1 MGVNMLRSHG
11 VLPVTQEDAPIL
23 SAGQVSRSTVEMS
36 SAGARFT
43 NRAMDILTP
52 HDGLTNEKICKAQIE
67 AVEKKQNEYKL
78 IGRLTKVPGHTLYKF
93 NATTREASK
102 AIVEIRSGYC
112 YDPEKGPKMQI
123 RHRFNVKIEKDC
135 YYEQALNMKNFI
147 KRLRRQGIIGAD
159 EDVKFVKE

>member
-36 SAGARFT
+36 LAGGRFT

-52 HDGLTNEKICKAQIE
+52 HDGITNEKICKAQIE

-93 NATTREASK
+93 NATMREASK
-102 AIVEIRSGYC
+102 AEMRTEITRQ
-112 YDPEKGPKMQI
+112 YDPDTDTVI
-123 RHRFNVKIEKDC
+123 RHVKSDVKVEKDC

-159 EDVKFVKE
+159 ECVKIVK

>member
-1 MGVNMLRSHG
+1 METIEER
-11 VLPVTQEDAPIL
+11 
-23 SAGQVSRSTVEMS
+23 
-36 SAGARFT
+36 AREYA
-43 NRAMDILTP
+43 NQYRRDV
-52 HDGLTNEKICKAQIE
+52 HDLKGER

-102 AIVEIRSGYC
+102 ATVEMRSGYF
-112 YDPEKGPKMQI
+112 YDTEKGPKMQI
-123 RHRFNVKIEKDC
+123 KHRFNVKVEKDC

-159 EDVKFVKE
+159 ENVKIVK

>member
-36 SAGARFT
+36 LAGGRFT

-102 AIVEIRSGYC
+102 AEMRTEITRQ
-112 YDPEKGPKMQI
+112 YDPDTDTVI
-123 RHRFNVKIEKDC
+123 RHVKSDVKVEKDC

-159 EDVKFVKE
+159 ENVKIVK

>member
-1 MGVNMLRSHG
+1 MR
-11 VLPVTQEDAPIL
+11 I
-23 SAGQVSRSTVEMS
+23 S
-36 SAGARFT
+36 SAGAKFT

-93 NATTREASK
+93 NTTTREASK
-102 AIVEIRSGYC
+102 ATVEIRSGYF
-112 YDPEKGPKMQI
+112 YDPEKGSNMQI
-123 RHRFNVKIEKDC
+123 KHRFNVKVEKDC

-147 KRLRRQGIIGAD
+147 KRLRRRGIIGAD
-159 EDVKFVKE
+159 ENVKIVK